1 MILPSSIHITK
12 SSEVLPPSSLSPVED
27 ADGSRDAA
35 ATVEPRVISRNAI
48 VNKTDKMCATG
59 KFSAPYSYSIFLIL
73 RGSVVTKSHDTS
85 KQEAAAQACTIF
97 CDTSY
102 ELALL

>member
-12 SSEVLPPSSLSPVED
+12 ASEILPPSGLSPGEG

-59 KFSAPYSYSIFLIL
+59 KFSPPHS
-73 RGSVVTKSHDTS
+73 
-85 KQEAAAQACTIF
+85 
-97 CDTSY
+97 
-102 ELALL
+102 